1 MPDNMEKIICPACSA
16 EMAKVFMPE
25 QGVNIDVCTEGCG
38 GIYFDNREFSKFDEP
53 NEDISP
59 LLEVLQG
66 KNFAPADQTQTRL
79 CPVCGSKMVK
89 NYTDA
94 SQSIEIDE
102 CYACGG
108 KFLDYQELNKIRE
121 RFGAEKVTVSELVK
135 TLYNDAGLELPETG
149 DDAEYKWH
157 EGWSLA
163 AWRGAFIGL
172 LIAVVFII
180 RNRDIMFMPDNAA
193 YLSIIAMIIGICLIC
208 AAIGAL
214 IYEFFHPSLRR
225 RYGD

>member
-59 LLEVLQG
+59 LLEVL
-66 KNFAPADQTQTRL
+66 KDKKFALADQTKTRL

-89 NYTDA
+89 NYTNA
-94 SQSIEIDE
+94 SHSVEIDE

-108 KFLDYQELNKIRE
+108 KFLDYNELNKIRSQ
-121 RFGAEKVTVSELVK
+121 FGEEKITVSELIR
-135 TLYNDAGLELPETG
+135 TLYDDAGLELPEAES
-149 DDAEYKWH
+149 DAEYRWH
-157 EGWSLA
+157 EGWKKS
-163 AWRGAFIGL
+163 AWCGAFIGL
-172 LIAVVFII
+172 LAAVFFII
-180 RNRDIMFMPDNAA
+180 RNRSLMFIPDNAA
-193 YLSIIAMIIGICLIC
+193 YMSAIAMLIGICLIS
-208 AAIGAL
+208 AGIGAL